1 MLARRG
7 IPLFRRLYGEEAV
20 ATRTLRPGRRSES
33 FSRIACEAMG
43 GEGAGA
49 PDRARAGDGGGV
61 TALGSY
67 SRCQTARRI
76 ANSFVGWVERLRNPS
91 MGFAPLRGPQPI
103 LRTIPARHLLS
114 ATSSPSFSFPSA
126 SRAEHFR
133 FFHPGRGG
141 GERRRAL
148 RMPARHPG
156 SRAMTGTQAPQLR
169 RLAFSATRTLA
180 SRRSTVAIFGP
191 CPCSPLSGIPSG
203 VVRRPCSPHGS
214 YCPEDRVS
222 WTSRGK
228 GATPAGDATPRSTS
242 RPPHEAPLD
251 ERG

>member
-148 RMPARHPG
+148 GCLRSTRFACHDRHAG
-156 SRAMTGTQAPQLR
+156 ASTEAPRVLSDENA
-169 RLAFSATRTLA
+169 RLAALHRGDFRPVPVLPVVRDSLRGRAATLLAARVILPGGPGLLDLHAVRRIAGRGRHASLHIKTA
-180 SRRSTVAIFGP
+180 SRSA
-191 CPCSPLSGIPSG
+191 
-203 VVRRPCSPHGS
+203 
-214 YCPEDRVS
+214 
-222 WTSRGK
+222 
-228 GATPAGDATPRSTS
+228 PR
-242 RPPHEAPLD
+242 
-251 ERG
+251 